1 MRFTKSF
8 LFLTGGLGALAFT
21 PALAWAQSAA
31 TSTATTSSAGGF
43 TIPSGDISVG
53 LITDVLGSGW
63 QSWLSS
69 GSTSGAG
76 SVLAAML
83 STYNTAILTVVVG
96 IMVYTHAA
104 GIADTAHKGELD
116 NQRHHT
122 LWTPMRQAL
131 ALGMLAPFP
140 GLGGVSVIQAG
151 VVYCVMASIGMADTV
166 YTSAITYMS
175 QNGGQIT
182 GLPTSGPQA
191 FGADEVGQLLQTAVT
206 ADYLQNQG
214 FTGGSFACQ
223 ANSSSTMMCSVSG
236 ETSGGDTVPFGAMG
250 GVTLTCGAG
259 TAAGSSSSGAS
270 TAMCS
275 AREQGVMAA
284 WQEIAPVA
292 TAIMSWQ
299 GASGADT
306 SVSSLEG
313 DVGTAI
319 ADYDNDLSG
328 AYGTIQ
334 NSETTGQSTAMS
346 NFKTTATSGGWASAG
361 MFYYEMGQLNQ
372 TAQAAMEGGV
382 SVLQANGT
390 TINPLVDQDY
400 DAFEQAAANYMNTA
414 STGGTIN
421 TATATTAATGTA
433 SNDANGDMSGFAATA
448 IEKVQSFFGLQS
460 LMSPLVN
467 FAAGGDPILSLQTT
481 GNLMLD
487 AAESGILAY
496 GAAQTTYD
504 VAKGQGGTWEGWAV
518 KQIPVV
524 GNVLQAGQSTA
535 GAVLTLIGPIIWTV
549 ALSLLI
555 AGITLAYYL
564 PLAPAILF
572 GLGVI
577 SWLILVL
584 EAFVAAPLW
593 AAAHALPGGGG
604 LTGEG
609 GRQGYNFMIGLLLRP
624 VLLVIGLFISLGIM
638 QAAAGFFIA
647 SLDVAFQSEWQGKIF
662 GIVTLIASV
671 LMLSGAMYAMTN
683 RVVGVI
689 TWFPDSVVGW
699 IGARAASMGEE
710 RHEQVIAGYVGHGS
724 ATVEHGTRDAL
735 LGKRKT
741 KDQDFL
747 SEPPGTKAST
757 SE

>member
-1 MRFTKSF
+1 MMRFKKLF
-8 LFLTGGLGALAFT
+8 LFLTGGLTALA
-21 PALAWAQSAA
+21 PSLARAQS
-31 TSTATTSSAGGF
+31 ATTSSAGGF
-43 TIPSGDISVG
+43 SIPSGDISEG
-53 LITDVLGSGW
+53 LITQVLGSGW
-63 QSWLSS
+63 QNWMSS

-83 STYNTAILTVVVG
+83 STYNTAILTVVAG

-122 LWTPMRQAL
+122 LWTPVRQAL
-131 ALGMLAPFP
+131 ALGMLAPAP
-140 GLGGVSVIQAG
+140 GLGGISMIQAG

-182 GLPTSGPQA
+182 ALPTSGPQA
-191 FGADEVGQLLQTAVT
+191 FGVDEVGQLLKSAVT

-214 FTGGSFACQ
+214 FTGGSFSCQ

-259 TAAGSSSSGAS
+259 TAAGSSASGAS

-284 WQEIAPVA
+284 WQEIARVA

-328 AYGTIQ
+328 AYGAIQ
-334 NSETTGQSTAMS
+334 SSETTGQSTAMS
-346 NFKTTATSGGWASAG
+346 NFKTAATSEGWASAG
-361 MFYYEMGQLNQ
+361 RFYYEMGQLNQ
-372 TAQAAMEGGV
+372 TAQAAMEGGA
-382 SVLQANGT
+382 SVLPADGT

-400 DAFEQAAANYMNTA
+400 DAFEQAAENYMNAA
-414 STGGTIN
+414 SIGGEIN
-421 TATATTAATGTA
+421 TGTATTAATGTA

-448 IEKVQSFFGLQS
+448 IEKVQSFFGLQG

-467 FAAGGDPILSLQTT
+467 FAAGGDPIMSLQTT

-487 AAESGILAY
+487 AAEGGILAY
-496 GAAQTTYD
+496 GAAQTTYN
-504 VAKGQGGTWEGWAV
+504 VAKGQGSTWEGWAV
-518 KQIPVV
+518 KQIPIV
-524 GNVLQAGQSTA
+524 GNALQAAQSTA
-535 GAVLTLIGPIIWTV
+535 GSVLSLIGPIIWAV

-564 PLAPAILF
+564 PMAPAILF

-609 GRQGYNFMIGLLLRP
+609 GKQGYNFLIGLLLRP

-638 QAAAGFFIA
+638 QGAAGFFIA

-662 GIVTLIASV
+662 GIVTLVASV
-671 LMLSGAMYAMTN
+671 LMLCGATYAMTN

-710 RHEQVIAGYVGHGS
+710 RHEQIIAGYVGHGS

-741 KDQDFL
+741 KDQDLL
-747 SEPPGTKAST
+747 SGPPGTKAST